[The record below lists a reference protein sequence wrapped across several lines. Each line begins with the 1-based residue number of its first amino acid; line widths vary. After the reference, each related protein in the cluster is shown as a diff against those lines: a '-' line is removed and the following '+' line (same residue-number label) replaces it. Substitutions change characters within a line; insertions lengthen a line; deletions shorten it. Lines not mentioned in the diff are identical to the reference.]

1 MKLNNEQLQPWQKVA
16 VMAGLLTLLAA
27 SMFFVGC
34 LSGILAF
41 DQFSIGG
48 QSGLRTIAGVAIS
61 GCLLAAIG
69 FWDN

>member
-1 MKLNNEQLQPWQKVA
+1 MLPMQKVA
-16 VMAGLLTLLAA
+16 VMLGLFILLTASLL
-27 SMFFVGC
+27 FLGC
-34 LSGILAF
+34 ITEVLAF
-41 DQFSIGG
+41 EQFSIGG

>member
-1 MKLNNEQLQPWQKVA
+1 MKLNSDQLQLWQKLTVTLGLFILI
-16 VMAGLLTLLAA
+16 MASLLFL
-27 SMFFVGC
+27 GC
-34 LSGILAF
+34 LAEVLAF

>member
-1 MKLNNEQLQPWQKVA
+1 MKFINEQLQLWQKLA
-16 VMAGLLTLLAA
+16 VMLGLFILMMALLLFLA
-27 SMFFVGC
+27 C
-34 LSGILAF
+34 LAEVLAF

>member
-1 MKLNNEQLQPWQKVA
+1 MKLINDQLQLWQKLV
-16 VMAGLLTLLAA
+16 VIFGLFTLMMASLLFL
-27 SMFFVGC
+27 GC
-34 LSGILAF
+34 LAEILAF

>member
-1 MKLNNEQLQPWQKVA
+1 MKLNNDQLQLWQRV
-16 VMAGLLTLLAA
+16 VVVLGLLILIIA
-27 SMFFVGC
+27 SIFFVGC
-34 LSGILAF
+34 LGGVLAF

-48 QSGLRTIAGVAIS
+48 QSGLRTIAGIAIS